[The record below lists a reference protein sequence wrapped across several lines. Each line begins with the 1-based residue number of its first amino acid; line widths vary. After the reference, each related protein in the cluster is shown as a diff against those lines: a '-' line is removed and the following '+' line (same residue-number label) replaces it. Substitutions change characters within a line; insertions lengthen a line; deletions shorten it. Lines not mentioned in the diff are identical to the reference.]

1 MRIARRILIACLLP
15 LAARAGTSADYS
27 IASAFLEE
35 GGGQVASVDYRINTA
50 AGPGEAVTSADFSIR
65 GGYAGQLA
73 DVISINI
80 DEAVP
85 PLTLREAQAAPLGV
99 SATLDDATR
108 SALAADV
115 VNWSIQSGPAT
126 VGPSGVVTAA
136 RVYEDSPAVV
146 AAVHAGLSASLGFSI
161 LNISDDDYGSY
172 ASDGLPDFWQVRH
185 FGENGSHAAPAADA
199 DGDGQV
205 NLLEFAFGTDP
216 AASSGGAIRFDAT
229 SVTTPGSPKLM
240 VEGGKYYAVFGR
252 RADYLA
258 EGIRYTVRFS
268 ADLDSGG
275 WTSSTAEPEAMTQTG
290 DIRAVRVAY
299 PTNLVPSS
307 KGPQAARF
315 FQVRVEQ
322 TPP

>member
-1 MRIARRILIACLLP
+1 
-15 LAARAGTSADYS
+15 
-27 IASAFLEE
+27 
-35 GGGQVASVDYRINTA
+35 
-50 AGPGEAVTSADFSIR
+50 
-65 GGYAGQLA
+65 
-73 DVISINI
+73 
-80 DEAVP
+80 
-85 PLTLREAQAAPLGV
+85 
-99 SATLDDATR
+99 
-108 SALAADV
+108 
-115 VNWSIQSGPAT
+115 
-126 VGPSGVVTAA
+126 
-136 RVYEDSPAVV
+136 
-146 AAVHAGLSASLGFSI
+146 
-161 LNISDDDYGSY
+161 
-172 ASDGLPDFWQVRH
+172 
-185 FGENGSHAAPAADA
+185 
-199 DGDGQV
+199 
-205 NLLEFAFGTDP
+205 
-216 AASSGGAIRFDAT
+216 
-229 SVTTPGSPKLM
+229 M

>member
-1 MRIARRILIACLLP
+1 MIAACRILLTCLLP
-15 LAARAGTSADYS
+15 LAAHAGTSLNYS
-27 IASAFLEE
+27 IATAFPEE
-35 GGGQVASVDYRINTA
+35 GGGEVASVDYRINTA
-50 AGPGEAVTSADFSIR
+50 AGPGAAVASADFSLR

-73 DVISINI
+73 DVISIRI
-80 DEAVP
+80 DGPAQ
-85 PLTLREAQAAPLGV
+85 LREAQTTQLGMT
-99 SATLDDATR
+99 ATLDDATK

-115 VNWSIQSGPAT
+115 VTWSMQSGPAT
-126 VGPSGVVTAA
+126 VGPAGVVTAA
-136 RVYEDSPAVV
+136 RVYQDSPAVV
-146 AAVHAGLSASLGFSI
+146 AAAHAGLSASLGFTV
-161 LNISDDDYGSY
+161 LNLSDDDYGNY

-185 FGENGSHAAPAADA
+185 FGENGSQASPAADA
-199 DGDGQV
+199 DGDGQA

-216 AASSGGAIRFDAT
+216 VTSSGGAIGFNAT
-229 SVTTPGSPKLM
+229 SVTAPGSPKLM

-258 EGIRYTVRFS
+258 AGIRYTVRFS
-268 ADLDSGG
+268 VELDSGG

-299 PTNLVPSS
+299 PPNLVPSS